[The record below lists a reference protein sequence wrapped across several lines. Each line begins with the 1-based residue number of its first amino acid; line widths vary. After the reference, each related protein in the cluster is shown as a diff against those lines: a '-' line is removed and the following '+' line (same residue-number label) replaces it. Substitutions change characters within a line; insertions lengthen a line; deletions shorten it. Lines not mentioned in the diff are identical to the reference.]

1 MTMLSQQEFL
11 LGQNLVMAIEDLTEA
26 IKPETFHNRQV
37 PALQR
42 QTKALEYLREVRQTY
57 IDWDENQITKEG
69 CLIVIDRAIKLLL
82 SS

>member
-1 MTMLSQQEFL
+1 MDDRDRTAIM
-11 LGQNLVMAIEDLTEA
+11 NLTLAINNLAKTIQPDS
-26 IKPETFHNRQV
+26 FHNRQV